1 MTSSDEHAVVVR
13 AQAGDRS
20 AVGELYSAYHD
31 EVFRYLY
38 YQVGDHHTAEDLAAE
53 VFERMIRALPRYE
66 EQGVRFQAWLFR
78 IARNAAVDYFRK
90 TNMRKLITFDESWHA
105 SEASPETRAEQMLTS
120 DKLVEA
126 LQKLRKNQR
135 DVIILRFIVEM
146 PIAEVGRVMG
156 KPENAIK
163 GLQRRALIALRDL
176 LVDWN
181 GTYDEA
187 G

>member
-13 AQAGDRS
+13 AQAGDRA
-20 AVGELYSAYHD
+20 AVGELYTTYHG
-31 EVFRYLY
+31 EIFRYLY

-53 VFERMIRALPRYE
+53 VFERMLKALPRYQQ
-66 EQGVRFQAWLFR
+66 QGVAFQAWLFR

-90 TNMRKLITFDESWHA
+90 TNMRKLIPFDDTWHA
-105 SEASPETRAEQMLTS
+105 SEASPEASVEHSFTS
-120 DKLVEA
+120 ERLAAA

-181 GTYDEA
+181 GPYDEA

>member
-105 SEASPETRAEQMLTS
+105 SEAFDATPSPKWVIAAGDCACCGGEFGISYASCGAVENVIPVDVKIPGCPPTPEQLLTGILGLLQSRPNAE
-120 DKLVEA
+120 
-126 LQKLRKNQR
+126 
-135 DVIILRFIVEM
+135 
-146 PIAEVGRVMG
+146 G
-156 KPENAIK
+156 
-163 GLQRRALIALRDL
+163 
-176 LVDWN
+176 
-181 GTYDEA
+181 
-187 G
+187 